1 MAIRLRN
8 ALLKKAELPSAPAP
22 TTEELVALLKR
33 AASELQDMQDG
44 DMNNALAMEIEEV
57 LKRMG
62 HSMYASSKKAYGYD
76 VSGQVQEGSGSQGN
90 QKNVQ
95 DNSTGNAT
103 DGHGSPKN
111 PANYYTDDTALAEFP
126 ELNRP
131 SKVRFLPPRG
141 LK

>member
-1 MAIRLRN
+1 MGIRLRN
-8 ALLKKAELPSAPAP
+8 RLFKKGVAPAPAP
-22 TTEELVALLKR
+22 TFEDLVALLKR
-33 AASELQDMQDG
+33 AAGELQDMEEG
-44 DMNNALAMEIEEV
+44 DMNNALAMEIEDV
-57 LKRMG
+57 LNRLG
-62 HSMYASSKKAYGYD
+62 VSMYASSKKAYGYD

-95 DNSTGNAT
+95 DNTTGTSAQE
-103 DGHGSPKN
+103 GHGTPKD
-111 PANYYTDDTALAEFP
+111 PVNYYTDDKALEEFP

>member
-1 MAIRLRN
+1 MAIRFRS
-8 ALLKKAELPSAPAP
+8 ALL
-22 TTEELVALLKR
+22 
-33 AASELQDMQDG
+33 
-44 DMNNALAMEIEEV
+44 
-57 LKRMG
+57 
-62 HSMYASSKKAYGYD
+62 KKAYGYD

-95 DNSTGNAT
+95 DNSTGTAYGE
-103 DGHGSPKN
+103 GHGSPKDPVN
-111 PANYYTDDTALAEFP
+111 FYTDNEALEEFP